1 MSRMEKGDRH
11 RCSGNIK
18 MMEYWSNGVMEKNG
32 YRLRVTGKEVLQCCC
47 NAVLQFKNIRLENQ

>member
-32 YRLRVTGKEVLQCCC
+32 YRLRVTGYELTPHYLHLATC
-47 NAVLQFKNIRLENQ
+47 NKNKD